1 MEESKKKCSYKDH
14 KNNDAISYCS
24 KCQIYMCNKCINLH
38 SNLFNNHDLYKLEI
52 KFEDI
57 FNNVCK
63 EENHNNNLL
72 EYYCKTHNQL
82 CCTACIA
89 KIKGHGK
96 GEHKDCDICFIEDIK
111 DEKKNKLKDNIK
123 SLEDLSNK
131 LIEEI
136 KELEIIFAK
145 INENK
150 EKLKLN
156 IQNIFT
162 NIRSALNERENKLLL
177 EVDKQYNNYINED
190 IIKQSKILPEKVK
203 ISLEKGKL
211 IENEW
216 NDNNKIYSLVN
227 DCINIEK
234 NIEHINMINENIKK
248 YKLNSNEDIIFKCN
262 EEILINKVKIFGNVG
277 KIVKIESLILKN
289 NDDLIKFNKLVDI
302 NNDIKN
308 LNLLYRSSRDG
319 FNYLSI
325 VNKINNKSNL
335 IFLYLTENKRTFGAF
350 IKTKLSDINLNGSRK
365 YYKDENAFA
374 FSFDT
379 NKIYKILVPANAI
392 AFDSTYYILIGNNG
406 NGNGFYYYQNIIYDK
421 ALINGTKI
429 YDFSKNNELCE
440 NYGKLTELEILEVIF
455 K

>member
-14 KNNDAISYCS
+14 KDNDALSYCS

-38 SNLFNNHDLYKLEI
+38 SNLFNDHDLYKLES
-52 KFEDI
+52 KFEDV
-57 FNNVCK
+57 FTGFCK
-63 EENHNNNLL
+63 EENHNNYKL

-82 CCTACIA
+82 CCASCII

-131 LIEEI
+131 VIDEI
-136 KELEIIFAK
+136 KELEVIYTK

-162 NIRSALNERENKLLL
+162 NIRNSLNEREDKLLL
-177 EVDKQYNNYINED
+177 EIDNQYNNYINED
-190 IIKQSKILPEKVK
+190 IVKQSKKLPEKVK

-211 IENEW
+211 VENEG
-216 NDNNKIYSLVN
+216 NNNNKIYSLVN

-234 NIEHINMINENIKK
+234 NIEHINTINENIKK
-248 YKLNSNEDIIFKCN
+248 YKLNNKEEIMFICN
-262 EEILINKVKIFGNVG
+262 EEMLIHKIKIFGEIF
-277 KIVKIESLILKN
+277 KIDSLILKN
-289 NDDLIKFNKLVDI
+289 INDLIKFNKFVDI
-302 NNDIKN
+302 NDDIKN

-335 IFLYLTENKRTFGAF
+335 IFLYLIENKRTFGAF
-350 IKTKLSDINLNGSRK
+350 IKTKLNDINLNGSRK
-365 YYKDENAFA
+365 YYKDENAFV

-379 NKIYKILVPANAI
+379 NKTYKVLVPSNAI
-392 AFDSTYYILIGNNG
+392 AFDSTHFILIGNNG
-406 NGNGFYYYQNIIYDK
+406 NGNGFYFSGNIIYDK
-421 ALINGTKI
+421 QLINRTKI
-429 YDFSKNNELCE
+429 YDFSKDNELCE
-440 NYGKLTELEILEVIF
+440 NFGKLTELEIFEINH